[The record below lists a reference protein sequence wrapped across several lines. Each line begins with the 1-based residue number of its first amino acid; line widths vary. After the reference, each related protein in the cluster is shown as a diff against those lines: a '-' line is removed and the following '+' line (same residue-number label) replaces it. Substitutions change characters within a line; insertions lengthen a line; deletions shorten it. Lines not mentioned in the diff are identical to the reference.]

1 MYKSFPAMCATGLA
15 VCLTANTALAVER
28 PWREVVAE
36 RQADREVLRGDH
48 TLAADPDLVRAGVYP
63 TLEDSLAAGAT
74 ATRFAEVDV
83 DRDGRLDALL
93 VVTPSRDPYPYN
105 RAPGLVVA
113 HAVNRGWMSTVIVR
127 RWQSEEAAEP
137 SADCS
142 SWFAPV
148 VGARETV
155 LVLRDERYV
164 SHDPHDYFDVTY
176 VFLRVDREGGVWWL
190 GHMSDSWWQPDH
202 CEPRRFRMVR
212 DRVLRGEGMR
222 SVSVRLEARAE
233 PIDGDGCSR

>member
-1 MYKSFPAMCATGLA
+1 MYKAFHAMCATGLA
-15 VCLTANTALAVER
+15 VCLSAHTALAVER
-28 PWREVVAE
+28 PWSEVVAE

-48 TLAADPDLVRAGVYP
+48 TLASDPDLVRAGVHP
-63 TLEDSLAAGAT
+63 TLEASLAAGAT
-74 ATRFAEVDV
+74 ATRFAELDV
-83 DRDGRLDALL
+83 DRDGRRDALL

-113 HAVNRGWMSTVIVR
+113 HAVARGWTSQVIVR

-137 SADCS
+137 SADRS

-155 LVLRDERYV
+155 LVIRDERYV
-164 SHDPHDYFDVTY
+164 SHDPHDYYDDTY

-190 GHMSDSWWQPDH
+190 GSMSDSWWQPDH
-202 CEPRRFRMVR
+202 CMPRRFRMVR
-212 DRVLRGEGMR
+212 DRVLRAEGMR
-222 SVSVRLEARAE
+222 SVSVRLEEREE
-233 PIDGDGCSR
+233 PLDNDGCGR